1 MGLLNL
7 LKHIKATNISIT
19 FSKLLALHL
28 SQIQHIISFIEHNS
42 DKYISSKELEKIS
55 NSSYRNLQRIFK
67 KVFNESTGAFQ
78 KRLKLENGYKKLIYT
93 KSPVGD
99 IAIEVGFESA
109 QSFSKAFKK
118 KFGIAPSAARNE
130 KETLFTSFF
139 PINKEDAHHIRYEIV
154 YLKPRKVY
162 FKAIQTNNY
171 NNQDIDRLW
180 DKIDN
185 DIKSDAAINYYGII
199 VDEPLITDSAKCRY
213 EAAIDKEVVR
223 SDYFSKY
230 IFGGNYAKVTHKG
243 SYDNIENTYRKVY
256 SNWLFNSILEFDS
269 SPIIEH
275 YTVTNTNEKE
285 ENNFVTEILI
295 PIKKK

>member
-1 MGLLNL
+1 
-7 LKHIKATNISIT
+7 
-19 FSKLLALHL
+19 LALHL

-67 KVFNESTGAFQ
+67 KLFSESIGAFQ
-78 KRLKLENGYKKLIYT
+78 KRLKLENGYRKLIYT
-93 KSPVGD
+93 KSPITD
-99 IAIEVGFESA
+99 IAIEVGFESI
-109 QSFSKAFKK
+109 QSFSKAFKN
-118 KFGIAPSAARNE
+118 KFGIAPSTARNE
-130 KETLFTSFF
+130 KEDLFTSFF
-139 PINKEDAHHIRYEIV
+139 PIKKDNSDDIRYEIV

-180 DKIDN
+180 DTIDN
-185 DIKSDAAINYYGII
+185 EIKSNAAINYYGII

-213 EAAIDKEVVR
+213 EAAIDKEVIR
-223 SDYFSKY
+223 TDYFSKN
-230 IFGGNYAKVTHKG
+230 IFGGNYAKFIHSG
-243 SYDNIENTYRKVY
+243 SYDNIEITYRKIY
-256 SNWLFNSILEFDS
+256 SNWLFNSVLEFDS

-275 YTVTNTNEKE
+275 YRVTNTNEKE